1 MERVKPQEFG
11 MASYVDKILRGAK
24 AGDLPVETMSHYELV
39 VNLRT
44 AREINV
50 TVPPNVLKRA
60 DRVQK

>member
-1 MERVKPQEFG
+1 
-11 MASYVDKILRGAK
+11 
-24 AGDLPVETMSHYELV
+24 MSHYELV